1 MKNFFYK
8 VNGQE
13 YEVEVIYKRIKNV
26 HYRFRDNKFIV
37 TCNMFTS
44 KRFIES
50 GLDRFASRLIK
61 TSKKE
66 EPVNENYVYIFGNK
80 YDLSYP
86 GRISIQGYQDIIY
99 NSKDELIKKIKPI
112 FLDILKKRVA
122 YYSSLMNVPEYKV
135 SVRVMKSRYGS
146 NSKRTKHIN
155 FALLLVHYSMPI
167 IDSVVVHELAHI
179 LVFNHSKK
187 FYDVVY
193 KYCPE
198 YNRYRKLLI
207 KGVYHD

>member
-8 VNGQE
+8 VNGVD

-44 KRFIES
+44 RRFIES
-50 GLDRFASRLIK
+50 GLNKYASRLIK
-61 TSKKE
+61 SSVKE
-66 EPVNENYVYIFGNK
+66 EPVNENYIYIFGNK

-86 GRISIQGYQDIIY
+86 GRFSIQGYKDIIY
-99 NSKDELIKKIKPI
+99 NSKPELMKKLKPV
-112 FLDILKKRVA
+112 FLDIITKRVR
-122 YYSSLMNVPEYKV
+122 YYESLMNVPSYGV
-135 SVRVMKSRYGS
+135 SVRDMKSRYGS
-146 NSKRTKHIN
+146 NSKRTKHMN
-155 FALLLVHYSMPI
+155 FALTLIHYSMPI

-179 LVFNHSKK
+179 VVFNHSKK

-198 YNRYRKLLI
+198 YDKYRKMLI
-207 KGVYHD
+207 KGIYHD